1 MRILWAAILAI
12 LLPALA
18 HGADAGPV
26 LAASRQRIES
36 ADYRIAGHI
45 VRIDANGTRTSFS
58 VNVKAHWFPG
68 VLRVLLDVTSPP
80 PQRFR
85 VLMEL
90 RSNGHVQMKI
100 AHPGDKE
107 FADLPFGQWA
117 SGPFGPA
124 FSYED
129 LLDPQFYW
137 PDQSTE
143 PAKYGARDCDLLS
156 SAPGAVDRTRYT
168 KVRTWLDRKISFPVH
183 EEKTLNGSG
192 AVEEID
198 FIGLRHV
205 GGVWSASQLESKLR
219 GQEGSTLFL
228 LQFGTP
234 HANLKATDFS
244 AESLLKF

>member
-1 MRILWAAILAI
+1 MKVLWATLLVIALPVLAR
-12 LLPALA
+12 
-18 HGADAGPV
+18 GADARAV

-45 VRIDANGTRTSFS
+45 VRIDANGHRTNFS

-80 PQRFR
+80 PQRLR

-90 RSNGHVQMKI
+90 RPNGNVQMKI

-107 FADLPFGQWA
+107 FANLPFGQWA

-129 LLDPQFYW
+129 LLDAQFYW
-137 PDQSTE
+137 PNQTSE
-143 PAKYGARDCDLLS
+143 LAKYGARDCDQLT
-156 SAPGAVDRTRYT
+156 SAPGTEDRTRYA
-168 KVRTWLDRKISFPVH
+168 KVRTWLDHTISFPVH
-183 EEKTLNGSG
+183 EEKTMNGSG
-192 AVEEID
+192 ALEEIN

-205 GGVWSASQLESKLR
+205 GGVWSASQIESKLR

-234 HANLKATDFS
+234 KANLKATDFS